1 MAFQI
6 LPMLKR
12 SPAIE
17 ALPGHGLR
25 TLVGFLPGA
34 GFLPWAGFLPMIL
47 CLGLGGCR
55 PQFLDTVDLDLPS
68 KLVVGCNLVLESD
81 STLQKDSLYLKL
93 YQSAPLF
100 GAPVAMDSG
109 LAGANL
115 RLVRNRTGSIPGLGD
130 TLQNFVFDGFQ
141 NVYTARIRSGNG
153 GSFVKEGYEYKLHVR
168 SADGRSVESQTQVP
182 VWRVADT
189 SVQILVQA
197 SPSTWTRSV
206 QIRVQWRDLTG
217 ATSPDDP
224 GYYRI
229 NYRILGNPWYEEDRY
244 LNEHI
249 GWYPNQ
255 LVTSA
260 SAVNGLY
267 TWQERVDLSM
277 MPGDTLPSQNRMQ
290 IVVQRL
296 SPALYRYL
304 KAVGLQNAQSGNPFE
319 EPAVIP
325 SNIQNGL
332 GCFGSCVN
340 VRMVRPLSW

>member
-6 LPMLKR
+6 LPMLTR
-12 SPAIE
+12 IL
-17 ALPGHGLR
+17 AL
-25 TLVGFLPGA
+25 
-34 GFLPWAGFLPMIL
+34 IL
-47 CLGLGGCR
+47 LLGLGGCR
-55 PQFLDTVDLDLPS
+55 PQFLDTVDLELPS

-81 STLQKDSLYLKL
+81 STLQKDSLYLQL

-115 RLVRNRTGSIPGLGD
+115 RLVRYRPGSIPGLGD
-130 TLQNFVFDGFQ
+130 TLQDFVFDGFP
-141 NVYTARIRSGNG
+141 NVYAARIRSGSG
-153 GSFVKEGYEYKLHVR
+153 GSFVKEGYEYQLHVR

-182 VWRVADT
+182 AWRVADT

-217 ATSPDDP
+217 ATSPEDP
-224 GYYRI
+224 GYYRV
-229 NYRILGNPWYEEDRY
+229 NYRILGNPRYEEDRY

-255 LVTSA
+255 LVTGV

-267 TWQERVDLSM
+267 TWQDRVDLSM
-277 MPGDTLPSQNRMQ
+277 MPGDTLPQNRMQ

-296 SPALYRYL
+296 SPALFRYL
-304 KAVGLQNAQSGNPFE
+304 QAVGQQNAQSGNPFE
-319 EPAVIP
+319 EPALIP

-340 VRMVRPLSW
+340 VRMVRPLGW

>member
-6 LPMLKR
+6 LPMLTR
-12 SPAIE
+12 IL
-17 ALPGHGLR
+17 AL
-25 TLVGFLPGA
+25 
-34 GFLPWAGFLPMIL
+34 IL
-47 CLGLGGCR
+47 LLGLGGCR
-55 PQFLDTVDLDLPS
+55 PQFLDTVDLELPS

-81 STLQKDSLYLKL
+81 STLQKDSLYLQL

-115 RLVRNRTGSIPGLGD
+115 RLVRYRPGSIPGLGD
-130 TLQNFVFDGFQ
+130 TLQDFVFDGFP
-141 NVYTARIRSGNG
+141 NVYAARIRSGSG
-153 GSFVKEGYEYKLHVR
+153 GSFVKEGYEYQLHVR

-182 VWRVADT
+182 AWRVADT

-217 ATSPDDP
+217 ATSPEDP
-224 GYYRI
+224 GYYRV

-255 LVTSA
+255 LVTGV

-267 TWQERVDLSM
+267 TWQDRVDLSM
-277 MPGDTLPSQNRMQ
+277 MPGDTLPQNRIQ

-296 SPALYRYL
+296 SPALFRYL
-304 KAVGLQNAQSGNPFE
+304 QAVGQQNAQSGNPFE
-319 EPAVIP
+319 EPALIP

-340 VRMVRPLSW
+340 VRMVRPLLW

>member
-6 LPMLKR
+6 LPMLTR
-12 SPAIE
+12 VL
-17 ALPGHGLR
+17 AL
-25 TLVGFLPGA
+25 
-34 GFLPWAGFLPMIL
+34 IL
-47 CLGLGGCR
+47 LLGLGGCR
-55 PQFLDTVDLDLPS
+55 PQFLDTVDLELPS

-81 STLQKDSLYLKL
+81 STLQKDSLYLQL

-115 RLVRNRTGSIPGLGD
+115 RLVRYRPGSIPGLGD
-130 TLQNFVFDGFQ
+130 TLQDFVFDGFP
-141 NVYTARIRSGNG
+141 NVYAARIRSGSG
-153 GSFVKEGYEYKLHVR
+153 GSFVKEGYEYQLHVR

-182 VWRVADT
+182 AWRVADT

-217 ATSPDDP
+217 ATSPEDP
-224 GYYRI
+224 GYYRV

-255 LVTSA
+255 LVTGV

-267 TWQERVDLSM
+267 TWQDRVDLSM
-277 MPGDTLPSQNRMQ
+277 MPGDTLPQNRMQ

-296 SPALYRYL
+296 SPALFRYL
-304 KAVGLQNAQSGNPFE
+304 QAVGQQNAQSGNPFE
-319 EPAVIP
+319 EPALIP

-340 VRMVRPLSW
+340 VRMVRPLAW

>member
-6 LPMLKR
+6 LPMLTR
-12 SPAIE
+12 IL
-17 ALPGHGLR
+17 AL
-25 TLVGFLPGA
+25 
-34 GFLPWAGFLPMIL
+34 IL
-47 CLGLGGCR
+47 LLGLGGCR
-55 PQFLDTVDLDLPS
+55 PQFLDTVDLELPS

-81 STLQKDSLYLKL
+81 STLQKDSLYLQL

-115 RLVRNRTGSIPGLGD
+115 RLVRYRPGSIPGLGD
-130 TLQNFVFDGFQ
+130 TLQDFVFDGFP
-141 NVYTARIRSGNG
+141 NVYAARIRSGSG
-153 GSFVKEGYEYKLHVR
+153 GSFVKEGYEYQLHVR

-182 VWRVADT
+182 AWRVADT

-217 ATSPDDP
+217 ATSPEDP
-224 GYYRI
+224 GYYRV

-255 LVTSA
+255 LVTGV

-267 TWQERVDLSM
+267 TWQDRVDLSM
-277 MPGDTLPSQNRMQ
+277 MPGDTLPQNRMQ

-296 SPALYRYL
+296 SPALFRYL
-304 KAVGLQNAQSGNPFE
+304 QAVGQQNAQSGNPFE
-319 EPAVIP
+319 EPALIP

-340 VRMVRPLSW
+340 VRMVRPLAW

>member
-6 LPMLKR
+6 LPMLTR
-12 SPAIE
+12 IL
-17 ALPGHGLR
+17 AL
-25 TLVGFLPGA
+25 
-34 GFLPWAGFLPMIL
+34 IL
-47 CLGLGGCR
+47 LLGLGGCR
-55 PQFLDTVDLDLPS
+55 PQFLDTVDLELPS

-81 STLQKDSLYLKL
+81 STLQKDSLYLQL

-100 GAPVAMDSG
+100 GAPVAIDSG

-115 RLVRNRTGSIPGLGD
+115 RLVRYRPGSIPGLGD
-130 TLQNFVFDGFQ
+130 TLQDFVFDGFP
-141 NVYTARIRSGNG
+141 NVYAARIRSGSG
-153 GSFVKEGYEYKLHVR
+153 GSFVKEGYEYQLHVR

-182 VWRVADT
+182 AWRVADT

-217 ATSPDDP
+217 ATSPEDP
-224 GYYRI
+224 GYYRV

-255 LVTSA
+255 LVTGV

-267 TWQERVDLSM
+267 TWQDRVDLSM
-277 MPGDTLPSQNRMQ
+277 MPGDTLPQNRMQ

-296 SPALYRYL
+296 SPALFRYL
-304 KAVGLQNAQSGNPFE
+304 QAVGQQNAQSGNPFE
-319 EPAVIP
+319 EPALIP

-340 VRMVRPLSW
+340 VRMVRPLAW

>member
-1 MAFQI
+1 MLTRI
-6 LPMLKR
+6 L
-12 SPAIE
+12 
-17 ALPGHGLR
+17 AL
-25 TLVGFLPGA
+25 
-34 GFLPWAGFLPMIL
+34 IL
-47 CLGLGGCR
+47 LLGLGGCR
-55 PQFLDTVDLDLPS
+55 PQFLDTVDLELPS

-81 STLQKDSLYLKL
+81 STLQKDSLYLQL

-115 RLVRNRTGSIPGLGD
+115 RLVRYRPGSIPGLGD
-130 TLQNFVFDGFQ
+130 TLQDFVFDGFP
-141 NVYTARIRSGNG
+141 NVYAARIRSGSG
-153 GSFVKEGYEYKLHVR
+153 GSFVKEGYEYQLHVR
-168 SADGRSVESQTQVP
+168 SADGRSVESLTQVP
-182 VWRVADT
+182 AWRVADT

-217 ATSPDDP
+217 ATSPEDP
-224 GYYRI
+224 GYYRV
-229 NYRILGNPWYEEDRY
+229 NYRILGNPWDEEDRY

-255 LVTSA
+255 LVTGV

-267 TWQERVDLSM
+267 TWQDRVDLSM
-277 MPGDTLPSQNRMQ
+277 MPGDTLPQNRMQ

-296 SPALYRYL
+296 SPALFRYL
-304 KAVGLQNAQSGNPFE
+304 QAVGQQNAQSGNPFE
-319 EPAVIP
+319 EPALIP

-340 VRMVRPLSW
+340 VRMVRPLGW

>member
-6 LPMLKR
+6 LPMLTR
-12 SPAIE
+12 FL
-17 ALPGHGLR
+17 AL
-25 TLVGFLPGA
+25 
-34 GFLPWAGFLPMIL
+34 IL
-47 CLGLGGCR
+47 LLGLGGCR
-55 PQFLDTVDLDLPS
+55 PQFLDTLDLELPS

-81 STLQKDSLYLKL
+81 STLQKDSLYLQL

-115 RLVRNRTGSIPGLGD
+115 RLVRYRPGSIPGLGD
-130 TLQNFVFDGFQ
+130 TLQDFVFDGFP
-141 NVYTARIRSGNG
+141 NVYAARIRSGSG
-153 GSFVKEGYEYKLHVR
+153 GSFVKEGYEYQLHVR

-182 VWRVADT
+182 AWRVADT

-217 ATSPDDP
+217 ATSPEDP
-224 GYYRI
+224 GYYRV

-255 LVTSA
+255 LVTGV

-267 TWQERVDLSM
+267 TWQDRVDLSM
-277 MPGDTLPSQNRMQ
+277 MPGDTLPQNRMQ

-296 SPALYRYL
+296 SPALFRYL
-304 KAVGLQNAQSGNPFE
+304 QAVGQQNAQSGNPFE
-319 EPAVIP
+319 EPALIP

-340 VRMVRPLSW
+340 VRMVRPLAW